1 MSRIINKLLFILPV
15 FFCQAVFSFQGDSST
30 VKVPTIIRYTTGEN
44 EIDGDLKLFRIDS
57 LLNDLQ
63 VFNPAIRNYHHDL
76 GNIGSASE
84 PQLLSSSPELLSRFG
99 NNSFA
104 LYRWNPS
111 KIKFYKTNKR
121 FTNLDY
127 HLSGGKEQ
135 QITITLAQNILPHWN
150 AGIDFNRQGSLGF
163 PNNGKTFITNFN
175 FFTWYHLPN
184 SRYHVFGSATWNS
197 IINEVN
203 GGLANDSLYKSSN
216 FSNSDLKGLQIS
228 LSDAEQHVRNH
239 VFSLTHYYDLIVR
252 KDSAGKESSVIRIEH
267 QSEYERSSYDY
278 NDNASDTSFYRNN
291 YFNSNIQ
298 DSLRYDQ
305 WVNSISLKTF
315 HSFRN
320 FKPVHRLSTELTGG
334 NQWFNFEQLYDT
346 TLTNYFAEALL
357 KTSGIRD
364 LTGLDVSGRYILSG
378 SNKSDYLF
386 RLNFK
391 FPLPFG
397 ASMNIGL
404 LDALQSPTLFQNFYQ
419 SNHFIWENKFD
430 KTKSH
435 QFFFGINLNKY
446 HFSIAGTSTFLDRYT
461 YFDTLATPLQSS
473 ENIRVSKLFIKKDFR
488 FRKFHLNNSLWIQE
502 TNNDVIRIPGLASH
516 HSLYFEDI
524 FFRKKLPIQIGFDV
538 HYSSSYF
545 SNAYSPA
552 ASVFYTQNTTKTGGY
567 ALVDFFI
574 NFKIKSARIF
584 IKLQNA
590 GDNIVAENYFN
601 TVNYPMP
608 GMVFQFGINWRFFD

>member
-1 MSRIINKLLFILPV
+1 MPRILNKLFIILPV
-15 FFCQAVFSFQGDSST
+15 FFCQAVFAVQGDSSS
-30 VKVPTIIRYTTGEN
+30 VKVPTIIRYTTGEH
-44 EIDGDLKLFRIDS
+44 EIGGELKYLKLDS
-57 LLNDLQ
+57 VLDDLE
-63 VFNPAIRNYHHDL
+63 VFNPAIRNFYHDL

-84 PQLLSSSPELLSRFG
+84 PQLISNSTELLSRFG

-104 LYRWNPS
+104 LYQWDPS

-135 QITITLAQNILPHWN
+135 QITITLAQNILANWN

-163 PNNGKTFITNFN
+163 LNNGKTFITNFN

-184 SRYHVFGSATWNS
+184 NRYHAFASATWNS
-197 IINEVN
+197 IKNEVN

-216 FSNSDLKGLQIS
+216 FSNNDLKGLQIS

-239 VFSLTHYYDLIVR
+239 VFSLTHYYDLIAR
-252 KDSAGKESSVIRIEH
+252 KDSAGKESSYIRIEH
-267 QSEYERSSYDY
+267 HSEYARLSYDY
-278 NDNASDTSFYRNN
+278 SDNASDTSYYRNN
-291 YFNSNIQ
+291 YFTSDIQ

-315 HSFRN
+315 HSFGN
-320 FKPVHRLSTELTGG
+320 FKPVHRLATELTGG

-346 TLTNYFAEALL
+346 TLTNYFAEARL
-357 KTSGIRD
+357 KTSGIKD

-378 SNKSDYLF
+378 ANKSDYLF
-386 RLNFK
+386 RLKFM

-397 ASMNIGL
+397 ASMHIGL
-404 LDALQSPTLFQNFYQ
+404 QDALQSPTLFQNFYQ
-419 SNHFIWENKFD
+419 SNHFIWVNNFGKA
-430 KTKSH
+430 TSR
-435 QFFFGINLNKY
+435 QFFFGINLDKY
-446 HFSIAGTSTFLDRYT
+446 HFSVAGTSTFLDSYI
-461 YFDTLATPLQSS
+461 YFDTLAVPLQSN
-473 ENIRVSKLFIKKDFR
+473 ENIRVSQLFIKKDFR

-524 FFRKKLPIQIGFDV
+524 FFKNKLPIQIGFDV
-538 HYSSSYF
+538 HYTSSYF

-552 ASVFYTQNTTKTGGY
+552 ASVFYTQNSTKTGGY
-567 ALVDFFI
+567 ALVDFFV
-574 NFKIKSARIF
+574 NFKIKSARMF

-590 GDNIVAENYFN
+590 GDNLVADNYFN
-601 TVNYPMP
+601 TPNFPMP
-608 GMVFQFGINWRFFD
+608 GMLIQFGINWRFYD